1 MSISSMDMCFILKNM
16 SIEERNIIMEFMLRD
31 QLLMSLKLTT
41 IESWKRSLNCN
52 IIASRIKYFYSNII
66 GMTPLIEE

>member
-1 MSISSMDMCFILKNM
+1 M